1 MRSLGEIYDHCR
13 QVGLTDCQ
21 RHFSTMW
28 GGRAES
34 WFSSAL
40 AREDT
45 RRISTEAL
53 LGFFMTLIDNQI
65 SNGTRGSA
73 DQHATIN
80 MLRSEVWTELMR
92 RIGRST

>member
-65 SNGTRGSA
+65 GTKTNENPER
-73 DQHATIN
+73 HAAIS
-80 MLRSEVWTELMR
+80 MLRGEIWAELMHR
-92 RIGRST
+92 MGR